1 MTKYNLL
8 ILLGWIAL
16 AVGILLQVKASGT
29 IYGDAL
35 IPLLLIY
42 AAIKLKSERREK
54 HAMSAQR
61 LHLSAKDKYMR

>member
-1 MTKYNLL
+1 MWKYNLL
-8 ILLGWIAL
+8 IAL
-16 AVGILLQVKASGT
+16 CWTGFIIGIILQIHNQGT